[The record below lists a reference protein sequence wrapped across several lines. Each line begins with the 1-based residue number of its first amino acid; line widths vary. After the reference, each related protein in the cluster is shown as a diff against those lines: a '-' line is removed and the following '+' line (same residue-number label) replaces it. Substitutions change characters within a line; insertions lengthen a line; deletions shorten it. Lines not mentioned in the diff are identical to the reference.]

1 MSTPVLS
8 ICVPTFTR
16 EASLAK
22 LLRNLEEVVRAGA
35 GDIELCVSDN
45 ASEDNT
51 QAVVAEFAAQYP
63 ITYVRQPTNIGATRN
78 LIAVSGMASGR
89 WGVLVGDD
97 DLVNRDVAL
106 DLVALL
112 KQSGDSDWILIDAAH
127 GDQVETY
134 FSRISAGRHTA
145 REFRRPL
152 LSEGMQPL
160 GFMGVHVFPPSAF
173 GSIAGL
179 SMGQLRPWPHIA
191 AFLRFIARRDAM
203 VTVVRKPLI
212 HQAGGA
218 ESLFWNAAD
227 LARMRMDKVRIIGEV
242 RGGALPFRLYLCT
255 LMIREAYR
263 RDIIAALVSWR
274 IYEPESFRREGLSEV
289 GRRVAALG
297 ALGPILLPHL
307 ILVGLLTLLPTAIM
321 DVALRLLGHGHKRR
335 VYIETKERIG
345 QHDAVKRG
353 L

>member
-16 EASLAK
+16 EASLTK
-22 LLRNLEEVVRAGA
+22 LLKNLEAVIRAGA
-35 GDIELCVSDN
+35 GDIEVCVSDN
-45 ASEDNT
+45 ASEDET
-51 QAVVAEFAAQYP
+51 QAVVAEFAARYP

-78 LIAVSGMASGR
+78 LIAVSEIASGR
-89 WGVLVGDD
+89 WVVLVGDD
-97 DLVNRDVAL
+97 DIVDKDVAL
-106 DLVALL
+106 DVVALL
-112 KQSGDSDWILIDAAH
+112 KRSGDSDWVLVDAAH

-145 REFRRPL
+145 RDFRRPL

-160 GFMGVHVFPPSAF
+160 SFMGVHVFPRSAI

-203 VTVVRKPLI
+203 VTVVRKPLV

-218 ESLFWNAAD
+218 QSLFWNAAD
-227 LARMRMDKVRIIGEV
+227 LARMRMDKVRIIREI
-242 RGGALPFRLYLCT
+242 RSGALLFRLYLCT

-274 IYEPESFRREGLSEV
+274 IYEPRSFRREGFAEV
-289 GRRVAALG
+289 GRRVAALRVF
-297 ALGPILLPHL
+297 GPILLPHL
-307 ILVGLLTLLPTAIM
+307 ILVGLLTLLPTTIT
-321 DVALRLLGHGHKRR
+321 DTALRLLGHGDKRR

-345 QHDAVKRG
+345 QHDALKRG